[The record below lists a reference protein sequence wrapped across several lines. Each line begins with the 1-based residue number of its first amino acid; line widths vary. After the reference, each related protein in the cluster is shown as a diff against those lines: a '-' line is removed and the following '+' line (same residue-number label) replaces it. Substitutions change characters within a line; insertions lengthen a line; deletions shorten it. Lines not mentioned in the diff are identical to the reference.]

1 VVKPIGWKKAR
12 DLLGA
17 APTARFCL
25 ASPVIASDSEVMSS
39 PVRAPTKWRNL
50 IITFV
55 IWTLVMFGV
64 GMILNRTTRT
74 GLNRSQPAGFGLG
87 MVHGALMPLAL
98 PRLAVGGDVAIY
110 AVNNTG
116 RSYHLGYT
124 LGVNLCGA
132 AFFGFSFWWY
142 SRAWRRVG
150 GSIRRSSA

>member
-1 VVKPIGWKKAR
+1 
-12 DLLGA
+12 
-17 APTARFCL
+17 
-25 ASPVIASDSEVMSS
+25 MSS
-39 PVRAPTKWRNL
+39 PVRAPSKWRNL

-64 GMILNRTTRT
+64 GMTLDGTARADLKGN
-74 GLNRSQPAGFGLG
+74 QPAGFGLG

-98 PRLAVGGDVAIY
+98 PRLATGGDVAIY
-110 AVNNTG
+110 ALNNTG

-142 SRAWRRVG
+142 GRAWRRG
-150 GSIRRSSA
+150 AESIRRSSA